1 MLTSY
6 YRNESTIVY
15 IQGYQR
21 NRAYIATQGIMS
33 MILIDIYINTG
44 PIPSTIIDFW
54 RMIWEYK
61 LPTIV
66 MLTQL
71 IEKGI
76 VSKNSIDTI
85 I

>member
-1 MLTSY
+1 MLKNILFT
-6 YRNESTIVY
+6 TIVF

-21 NRAYIATQGIMS
+21 DRAYIATQGIML
-33 MILIDIYINTG
+33 IALIDIYLSTG
-44 PIPSTIIDFW
+44 PIPSTIVDFW

-71 IEKGI
+71 VEKGI
-76 VSKNSIDTI
+76 VSKKQH
-85 I
+85 

>member
-1 MLTSY
+1 MNLY
-6 YRNESTIVY
+6 HC

-21 NRAYIATQGIMS
+21 NRAYIATQGIMLTA
-33 MILIDIYINTG
+33 LIDDIYINTG
-44 PIPSTIIDFW
+44 PIPSTIVDFW

-76 VSKNSIDTI
+76 VSKKQH
-85 I
+85 

>member
-1 MLTSY
+1 MYLYRVMKEIWLTLLLKVLCMLT
-6 YRNESTIVY
+6 
-15 IQGYQR
+15 
-21 NRAYIATQGIMS
+21 A
-33 MILIDIYINTG
+33 LIDMYISTG
-44 PIPSTIIDFW
+44 PIPSTIVDFW

>member
-1 MLTSY
+1 MLT
-6 YRNESTIVY
+6 
-15 IQGYQR
+15 
-21 NRAYIATQGIMS
+21 A
-33 MILIDIYINTG
+33 LIDIYMNTG
-44 PIPSTIIDFW
+44 PIPSTIVDFW

-76 VSKNSIDTI
+76 VSKIALKHLSDHSSE
-85 I
+85 

>member
-1 MLTSY
+1 
-6 YRNESTIVY
+6 
-15 IQGYQR
+15 
-21 NRAYIATQGIMS
+21 
-33 MILIDIYINTG
+33 MILIDNYISTG
-44 PIPSTIIDFW
+44 PIPSTIVDFW

>member
-1 MLTSY
+1 MKEIGLTLLLKVLCMLT
-6 YRNESTIVY
+6 
-15 IQGYQR
+15 
-21 NRAYIATQGIMS
+21 A
-33 MILIDIYINTG
+33 LIDMYISTG
-44 PIPSTIIDFW
+44 PIPSTIVDFW